1 MFSNFIF
8 QGELSEEVLLPGPV
22 QESFLFAIA
31 HSRPWH
37 SFLPGMFW
45 AKVAELEIAHGNL
58 VNVNENWIKHLVSF
72 YWYFT
77 AVISHTRPPTIFV
90 HFENYVLVDVNQM
103 YP

>member
-58 VNVNENWIKHLVSF
+58 VNVNENWSQ
-72 YWYFT
+72 
-77 AVISHTRPPTIFV
+77 ISHMRIFV
-90 HFENYVLVDVNQM
+90 KQNVMVNFVESLCQVNKHRTSD
-103 YP
+103 

>member
-31 HSRPWH
+31 HPRPWH

-58 VNVNENWIKHLVSF
+58 VNVNENWIKHLVNF
-72 YWYFT
+72 YWYFKMKGMQ
-77 AVISHTRPPTIFV
+77 VVFQCNYLTII
-90 HFENYVLVDVNQM
+90 
-103 YP
+103 